1 MKKLLVTLS
10 YLSVLSV
17 PLALADHGDR
27 EQRMREHLGLSDA
40 QVEQIRQI
48 RAEGG
53 GRDEIS
59 AVLTEEQREKAAQ
72 MRKHRREH
80 RSERGLERMQERLN
94 LSDDQV
100 AEIRR
105 IRSEGGG
112 RDEVEQVLTDEQR
125 EQAEALRER
134 HRGKRHD

>member
-1 MKKLLVTLS
+1 
-10 YLSVLSV
+10 
-17 PLALADHGDR
+17 
-27 EQRMREHLGLSDA
+27 
-40 QVEQIRQI
+40 
-48 RAEGG
+48 
-53 GRDEIS
+53 
-59 AVLTEEQREKAAQ
+59 LTEEQREKAAQ